1 VSIRHEEHLLMFYDL
16 AGLDS
21 EWSRLSDSRDARTA
35 VWRWGLTQPALRGLA
50 NLDDVLVRR
59 RDPAEAPA
67 ALSALAALAPTDCVA
82 ARTLLQ
88 ALVPGLLRLAGTA
101 GYDDPSAM
109 AEMLSLAWERI
120 RTYPP
125 TRAGSVAGNVLLDVR
140 KDYRRHRD
148 LDASRSSLEL
158 VEARA
163 RDGSV
168 PSAED
173 EVVDRMAFAELVA
186 AHRNAVGDRG
196 HRAIVRTAVDGLS
209 LAEVAAEENV
219 CSHTIA
225 QRRFDA
231 RARFRKMAL
240 AQ

>member
-1 VSIRHEEHLLMFYDL
+1 MFYDL
-16 AGLDS
+16 AGLDA
-21 EWSRLSDSRDARTA
+21 EWSRLSDSPDARTA
-35 VWRWGLTQPALRGLA
+35 VWRWGLTHPALRGVG
-50 NLDDVLVRR
+50 NLDDVLARR

-67 ALSALAALAPTDCVA
+67 VLAALAALAPTDRLA

-88 ALVPGLLRLAGTA
+88 ALVPGLLRLAATA
-101 GYDDPSAM
+101 GYDDPLAM

-148 LDASRSSLEL
+148 LDAPRSLEF
-158 VEARA
+158 VDVRA
-163 RDGSV
+163 RDDSV
-168 PSAED
+168 QSAED

-186 AHRNAVGDRG
+186 AHRKAVGDRG

-209 LAEVAAEENV
+209 LAEVATEENV

>member
-1 VSIRHEEHLLMFYDL
+1 
-16 AGLDS
+16 
-21 EWSRLSDSRDARTA
+21 
-35 VWRWGLTQPALRGLA
+35 
-50 NLDDVLVRR
+50 
-59 RDPAEAPA
+59 
-67 ALSALAALAPTDCVA
+67 
-82 ARTLLQ
+82 
-88 ALVPGLLRLAGTA
+88 
-101 GYDDPSAM
+101 
-109 AEMLSLAWERI
+109 
-120 RTYPP
+120 
-125 TRAGSVAGNVLLDVR
+125 
-140 KDYRRHRD
+140 
-148 LDASRSSLEL
+148 
-158 VEARA
+158 
-163 RDGSV
+163 V

-231 RARFRKMAL
+231 RARFRKVAL